1 MIMQGFQKYY
11 NMKIEDFKDFITV
24 VHDNRMK
31 KNSTKLCTEINIKFE
46 TKSSIRLFLDINYL

>member
-1 MIMQGFQKYY
+1 MAVVISEDMDC
-11 NMKIEDFKDFITV
+11 KIGLLCPPNYGI